1 MVYSKKQLGER
12 FHLDDDAVRATL
24 EAAGLP
30 VKQQKYKDAEIERR
44 FKRVRDSFEQGEA
57 STYQEAAQIVQQ
69 ELGSSDSSEPL
80 GLDGLLARAS
90 DRCGQRP
97 SLSEISRILQL
108 CGLPEKDSYTAEEAE
123 QFAEACDRLKRQS
136 ESEAAVAEHFGVSL
150 EPAEADG
157 ADGSE
162 PGTAIT
168 AAMAE
173 ASGEAINHASEQ
185 AAKAAAEAAPSLFAA
200 HFAQQVSSKQ
210 IQQEFNAIGDSI
222 EAYVKGDVKKRLE
235 GIKQQ
240 AMQQKSRTLPS
251 QSKPNGLPSASED
264 SATSES
270 SEA

>member
-1 MVYSKKQLGER
+1 MVYRKKHLGER
-12 FHLDDDAVRATL
+12 FNLDDDAVRATL

-30 VKQQKYKDAEIERR
+30 VKQQRYQDDEIERR

-57 STYQEAAQIVQQ
+57 STYDEAAQIVQQ

-80 GLDGLLARAS
+80 GLDGLLARAGE
-90 DRCGQRP
+90 RCGQRP

-108 CGLPEKDSYTAEEAE
+108 CGLPEKNSYTAEEAE
-123 QFAEACDRLKRQS
+123 QFAEACDRLKRQG